1 MNTLTKVQIP
11 IEKIY
16 IAINSPK
23 TLNAQATID
32 KYSKKI
38 NSPISSG
45 TPILI
50 AFDIDNKQTYEA
62 MNVAVKEVSDA
73 VKAIEAARKEVT
85 TPLDAFK
92 KELMKLEKDT
102 IAPLNEFIESAKQR
116 MVDYHEKL
124 AVERAA
130 AEARLRE
137 EAEAAM
143 RQAQSINDIMAS
155 FTDSLYTTSV
165 ETNHTKNVRTT
176 IKARTNGEVDWLK
189 VLSVQFASGNLTA
202 EDLLTGLPKAMKE
215 MGVDSIDGIELYESK
230 TQIIR

>member
-32 KYSKKI
+32 KYSKKV

-73 VKAIEAARKEVT
+73 VKAIESARKEVT

-92 KELMKLEKDT
+92 KELMKLEKDS

-116 MVDYHEKL
+116 MIDYHERL

-130 AEARLRE
+130 AEAKLKA
-137 EAEAAM
+137 EAEASM
-143 RQAQSINDIMAS
+143 RQAQSIGDIMAH
-155 FTDSLYTTSV
+155 FTDNLYTTSV

-189 VLSVQFASGNLTA
+189 VLSVQFAFGNLTA

-215 MGVDSIDGIELYESK
+215 LGVDSIDGIELYESK
-230 TQIIR
+230 TQVIR

>member
-23 TLNAQATID
+23 TLNAQSLIAAN
-32 KYSKKI
+32 K
-38 NSPISSG
+38 G
-45 TPILI
+45 ILI
-50 AFDIDNKQTYEA
+50 NNVSEYNA
-62 MNVAVKEVSDA
+62 MTACVKEVNDA

-92 KELMKLEKDT
+92 KELMKLEKDS

-202 EDLLTGLPKAMKE
+202 EGLLTGLPKAMKE

>member
-23 TLNAQATID
+23 TLNAQSLIAAN
-32 KYSKKI
+32 K
-38 NSPISSG
+38 G
-45 TPILI
+45 ILI
-50 AFDIDNKQTYEA
+50 NNVSEYNA
-62 MNVAVKEVSDA
+62 MTACIKEVSDA
-73 VKAIEAARKEVT
+73 VKAIESARKEVT

-92 KELMKLEKDT
+92 KELMKLEKDS

-116 MVDYHEKL
+116 MIDYHERL

-130 AEARLRE
+130 AEAKLKA
-137 EAEAAM
+137 EAEASM
-143 RQAQSINDIMAS
+143 RQAQSIGDIMAS

-189 VLSVQFASGNLTA
+189 VLSVQFAFGNLTA
-202 EDLLTGLPKAMKE
+202 EDLIGGLPKAMKE
-215 MGVDSIDGIELYESK
+215 LGVDSIDGIELYESK
-230 TQIIR
+230 TQVIR

>member
-23 TLNAQATID
+23 TLNAQSLIAAN
-32 KYSKKI
+32 K
-38 NSPISSG
+38 G
-45 TPILI
+45 ILI
-50 AFDIDNKQTYEA
+50 NNVSEYNA
-62 MNVAVKEVSDA
+62 MTACVKEVSDA

-92 KELMKLEKDT
+92 KELMKLEKDS

-116 MVDYHEKL
+116 MIDYHERL

-130 AEARLRE
+130 AEAKLKA
-137 EAEAAM
+137 EAEASM

-155 FTDSLYTTSV
+155 FTDNLYTTSV

-176 IKARTNGEVDWLK
+176 IKARTIGEVDWLK
-189 VLSVQFASGNLTA
+189 VLSVQFAFGNLTA

-215 MGVDSIDGIELYESK
+215 LGVDSIDGIELYESK
-230 TQIIR
+230 TQVIR